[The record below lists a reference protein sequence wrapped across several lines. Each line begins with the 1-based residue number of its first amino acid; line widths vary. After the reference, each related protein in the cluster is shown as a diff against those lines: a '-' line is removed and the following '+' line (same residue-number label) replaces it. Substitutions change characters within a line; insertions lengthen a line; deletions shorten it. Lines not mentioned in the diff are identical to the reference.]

1 MKGLPQPDCGGHSV
15 LFPVRAFLP
24 KLKNQLDNKIRIGYY
39 LNHRRTFVR
48 IQKRR
53 SEYDK

>member
-39 LNHRRTFVR
+39 
-48 IQKRR
+48 
-53 SEYDK
+53 